1 MDLTNIEY
9 PVITPYGGRLVN
21 LVVPEAEAKDLASY
35 AGKLPSLQL
44 SARSLCDL
52 ELLAVGAFS
61 PLNRFMGQADYERV
75 LTEMRLADGTLFPI
89 PITLPATSPA
99 GLERGQDIAL
109 RNLQNELIAVMTLE
123 EIYSWDRAREATQVF
138 GSTDERHPLVA
149 EMQTWG
155 NVYVS
160 GRVWFIYLDTMISLT
175 YGGRRAM
182 FAIFSPD
189 LATAI

>member
-9 PVITPYGGRLVN
+9 PVITPYGVRLVD
-21 LVVPEAEAKDLASY
+21 LVVPEAEAKDLAAY
-35 AGKLPSLQL
+35 ASKLPSLQL

-61 PLNRFMGQADYERV
+61 PVNRFMGQADYERV

-109 RNLQNELIAVMTLE
+109 SNVQNELIAVMSLE
-123 EIYSWDRAREATQVF
+123 EIYSRDRAGEATQVLCSRV
-138 GSTDERHPLVA
+138 GCEPRVR
-149 EMQTWG
+149 EM
-155 NVYVS
+155 
-160 GRVWFIYLDTMISLT
+160 
-175 YGGRRAM
+175 
-182 FAIFSPD
+182 
-189 LATAI
+189 